1 MLEARH
7 YSAAAKPK
15 GSYALPP
22 DYDGAVNEAVLYD
35 AVRAHLNNQRQ
46 GNASTK
52 TRGEV
57 SGGNQKPW
65 RQKGTGRARQGTIRA
80 PQWVGGGIVFG
91 PKPRSYR
98 TTLPRKVRRLARQ
111 SALNARAR
119 EGAITVVEALE
130 FAEPKTRRMVE
141 FLDKLDLADR
151 KVLVLTAEVQQ
162 AAYLAAR
169 NLRNVQVM
177 RYSDVAAFHVLWAEA
192 LVIEEAAIGGH
203 EVTDSEQKIP
213 TARARRAA
221 KATARAK
228 RVKKKTTRVKRAKKA
243 GAKKATKKAAASS
256 KSRKGGGNA

>member
-7 YSAAAKPK
+7 YSAAAKRK
-15 GSYALPP
+15 GSYALPG
-22 DYDGAVNEAVLYD
+22 DYDGTVNEAVLYD

-57 SGGNQKPW
+57 SGGTKKPW

-130 FAEPKTRRMVE
+130 FEEPKTRRMVA

-169 NLRNVQVM
+169 NLPNVQVM
-177 RYSDVAAFHVLWAEA
+177 RYSDVAAFHVLWADA

-203 EVTDSEQKIP
+203 EVADSEQKVEP
-213 TARARRAA
+213 ARARRAT
-221 KATARAK
+221 KATALAK
-228 RVKKKTTRVKRAKKA
+228 RAKKKTTGAKRA